1 GTEHRVGQAP
11 RPPCPRDPLDHPG
24 GDPMNI
30 DERLR
35 SSLQTVAREVSV
47 TPEELVHAEHR
58 FVHRRE
64 QATARRRWS
73 TGLVA
78 AAAVGALV
86 LAGVV
91 GWRELQ
97 ETAAPQPAAPVPEPV
112 AELPLD
118 VESLA
123 GLW

>member
-1 GTEHRVGQAP
+1 
-11 RPPCPRDPLDHPG
+11 
-24 GDPMNI
+24 MNI

-64 QATARRRWS
+64 QGAVRRRW
-73 TGLVA
+73 GRALVA
-78 AAAVGALV
+78 AAAVGGLV

-91 GWRELQ
+91 GWR
-97 ETAAPQPAAPVPEPV
+97 A
-112 AELPLD
+112 
-118 VESLA
+118 S
-123 GLW
+123 G